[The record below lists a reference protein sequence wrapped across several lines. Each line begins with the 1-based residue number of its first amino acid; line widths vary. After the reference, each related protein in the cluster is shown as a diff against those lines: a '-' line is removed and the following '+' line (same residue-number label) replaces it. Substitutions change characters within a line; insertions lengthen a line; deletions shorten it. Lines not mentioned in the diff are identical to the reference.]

1 MVKSFGKVG
10 VYMSQNKQNTE
21 IKNKDKKQNKQGFS
35 WLKMPDIV
43 SRVLDN
49 RYVSLLVILIL
60 FALFILLLTQI
71 AFVFT
76 PIIEFIQTIILP
88 IIFAGVFYY
97 LSSPLI
103 NFLRKRGLNSYWIA
117 GIVLLV
123 LVLIILWLISFI
135 PNLIDE
141 AKHLIG
147 NWSNIWAQYQSE
159 IENIIFGRWFERSQ
173 ETLAE
178 YLNNFNLNQFNFNWR
193 ELMNTTLSNIGS
205 VFGVIT
211 RVIIALVTAPII
223 LFYLIADG
231 EKFRDNFASF
241 IPVKIRNKTMRLL
254 ADMNQQISAYVRGQ
268 IFVAIAVAVMF
279 AIGYAIIGLNYGTIL
294 AVVAGA
300 LNVIPYVGSFFG
312 ILPSLIV
319 GLVQDPFMVIK
330 VLIVFAIEQTIE
342 SRIIS
347 PLILGSNLNIHP
359 ITIMLLLIAGGD
371 LFGVVGIIIIIPVYA
386 VLKVIFTYIFEWY
399 REVSGLYEEDLIQ
412 ERELKEPLVDQDH
425 K

>member
-10 VYMSQNKQNTE
+10 VYMCQNKQNTE

-103 NFLRKRGLNSYWIA
+103 HFLRKRGLNSYWIA

-147 NWSNIWAQYQSE
+147 NWSNIWTQYQSE

-193 ELMNTTLSNIGS
+193 ELMNTTLSSIGS

-319 GLVQDPFMVIK
+319 GLVQDPLMVIK

-399 REVSGLYEEDLIQ
+399 REVSGLYEEDLIKEQ
-412 ERELKEPLVDQDH
+412 ELKEPLVDQDH

>member
-1 MVKSFGKVG
+1 MC
-10 VYMSQNKQNTE
+10 QNKQNTE

-103 NFLRKRGLNSYWIA
+103 HFLRKRGLNSYWIA

-147 NWSNIWAQYQSE
+147 NWSNIWTQYQSE

-193 ELMNTTLSNIGS
+193 ELMNTTLSSIGS

-319 GLVQDPFMVIK
+319 GLVQDPLMVIK

-399 REVSGLYEEDLIQ
+399 REVSGLYEEDLIKEQ
-412 ERELKEPLVDQDH
+412 ELKEPLVDQDH

>member
-103 NFLRKRGLNSYWIA
+103 IFLRKRGLNSYWIA

-193 ELMNTTLSNIGS
+193 ELMNTTLSSIGS

-241 IPVKIRNKTMRLL
+241 IPVKIRHKTMRLL